1 MAANPRSRASRY
13 RTGNAGIDMQIEA
26 LLDGIGATDDRDLLF
41 EILVSAV
48 RLAGDGADRL
58 DLKITNAALKE
69 MRAAYRAF
77 APYREIPKV
86 TMFGSARTASDDPRY
101 RQARDLAK
109 RLATAGWMVV
119 TGAGPGIMAAGL
131 EGAGRDRSFG
141 VSIRLPFE
149 TSANEFIAGDEKLIS
164 MKYFFTRKLMLIKES
179 RGFVSLPGG
188 FGTQDETFELLTLQ
202 QTGKAEPAPI
212 VLLDEPG
219 GSYWRQWL
227 DFVDRELVSRNLVDP
242 ADHELFVVTDDVSS
256 ATDELTN
263 FYRNYHSIRWVGDD
277 LVIRLEAEPTD
288 EEVAALADEFAD
300 VCRSGRI
307 ERSGPLPAEVADGD
321 RLEKPRLVLRFDVF
335 KHSRLRALI
344 HAVNRLASAP
354 AVAAPPPP

>member
-1 MAANPRSRASRY
+1 MAANPRPRPSRY
-13 RTGNAGIDMQIEA
+13 RTGDAGIDAQLDA
-26 LLDGIGATDDRDLLF
+26 LLDAIGAAEDRDLLF

-69 MRAAYRAF
+69 MRTAYRAF
-77 APYREIPKV
+77 APYRDIPKV

-101 RQARDLAK
+101 RQARDLAE
-109 RLATAGWMVV
+109 RLANAGWMVV

-219 GSYWRQWL
+219 GTYWRQWL
-227 DFVDRELVSRNLVDP
+227 EFVDKELVSRKLVDP
-242 ADHELFVVTDDVSS
+242 ADHELFAVTDDVS
-256 ATDELTN
+256 AAADELTN

-288 EEVAALADEFAD
+288 EEVASLADQFAD

-307 ERSGPLPAEVADGD
+307 AKSAPLPPEVADGD